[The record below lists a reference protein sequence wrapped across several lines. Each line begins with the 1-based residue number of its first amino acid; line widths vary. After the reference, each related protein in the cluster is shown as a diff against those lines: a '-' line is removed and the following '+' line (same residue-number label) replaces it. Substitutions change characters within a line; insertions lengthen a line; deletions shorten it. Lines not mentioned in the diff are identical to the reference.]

1 MTKQKSYLPVDPDF
15 FDRVE
20 EVSKLN
26 QIIDINFFNA
36 EDKVDGT
43 KDTVLGFFSD
53 DGFEQF
59 LKLENHPPIRLDRI
73 ITLKGLPGPAFDEYD
88 RYALE
93 CLTCMG
99 GNEPQA

>member
-1 MTKQKSYLPVDPDF
+1 MAKNKSYLPVDPDF

-20 EVSKLN
+20 EISKMN
-26 QIIDINFFNA
+26 KEVAINFFNS

-43 KDTVLGFFSD
+43 KDIVLGVFSE
-53 DGFEQF
+53 DGFSQF
-59 LKLENHPPIRLDRI
+59 LKFKKHQPVRLDRV

-99 GNEPQA
+99 GMEP

>member
-1 MTKQKSYLPVDPDF
+1 MTKNKSYLPVDPDF

-20 EVSKLN
+20 EISKLN
-26 QIIDINFFNA
+26 KEVAINFFNS

-43 KDTVLGFFSD
+43 KDIVLGIFSE
-53 DGFEQF
+53 DGFSQF
-59 LKLENHPPIRLDRI
+59 LKFKNHSPVRLDRV

-99 GNEPQA
+99 GMEP

>member
-1 MTKQKSYLPVDPDF
+1 MATKNSYLPIDPDF
-15 FDRVE
+15 FDRVK

-26 QIIDINFFNA
+26 QTVDINFFNSKN
-36 EDKVDGT
+36 KVDGT
-43 KDTVLGFFSD
+43 KDVVLGAFSS

-59 LKLENHPPIRLDRI
+59 LKLKNHEPIRLDRV

-88 RYALE
+88 RFALE

-99 GNEPQA
+99 GMEP